1 MGLGTNRH
9 GDRFSNA
16 QLGAQVTAARK
27 AKRTPTERTI
37 YAKVDNVF
45 DNHYYTYGTFFET
58 DDLPNYANGGNAF
71 TDPRSLTP
79 ARPRAFYAGMK
90 VTF

>member
-1 MGLGTNRH
+1 M
-9 GDRFSNA
+9 
-16 QLGAQVTAARK
+16 
-27 AKRTPTERTI
+27 
-37 YAKVDNVF
+37 F
-45 DNHYYTYGTFFET
+45 DTHYYTYGTFFET
-58 DDLPNYANGGNAF
+58 DNLPNYANGGNAF